1 MRWAAQTAGPA
12 REGEEEEED
21 TRLFIL
27 GHIFL
32 FFLSDVDYSE
42 LTHLDLKK
50 ELVFLLLKAMVAYD
64 ELGSL
69 VPIKRTL
76 QVIDYQNQANKE
88 SEVRCRV
95 STSTVVLLS
104 VRYLLPSVTGT
115 LSQGS
120 FSFLIPDCE

>member
-1 MRWAAQTAGPA
+1 M
-12 REGEEEEED
+12 
-21 TRLFIL
+21 
-27 GHIFL
+27 
-32 FFLSDVDYSE
+32 DYSE
-42 LTHLDLKK
+42 LTPLDLKK

-88 SEVRCRV
+88 SEVRRRV

-104 VRYLLPSVTGT
+104 VRHRLPSVTGT

-120 FSFLIPDCE
+120 FSFLISDCE

>member
-1 MRWAAQTAGPA
+1 MSWAAQTARPA
-12 REGEEEEED
+12 REEEED
-21 TRLFIL
+21 TPLFIL

-42 LTHLDLKK
+42 VTHLDLKK

-88 SEVRCRV
+88 SEVRRRV

-115 LSQGS
+115 LSHGS
-120 FSFLIPDCE
+120 FSFLISDCE

>member
-1 MRWAAQTAGPA
+1 M
-12 REGEEEEED
+12 
-21 TRLFIL
+21 
-27 GHIFL
+27 
-32 FFLSDVDYSE
+32 DYSE

-88 SEVRCRV
+88 SEVRHHV
-95 STSTVVLLS
+95 SNFLIGPS
-104 VRYLLPSVTGT
+104 VRPLPVVNP
-115 LSQGS
+115 LSWILFFPS
-120 FSFLIPDCE
+120 ITS

>member
-1 MRWAAQTAGPA
+1 MSWAAQTARPA
-12 REGEEEEED
+12 REEEKEEED

-27 GHIFL
+27 GHLLLI
-32 FFLSDVDYSE
+32 FLSDVDYLE
-42 LTHLDLKK
+42 LTPLDLKR

-88 SEVRCRV
+88 SEVRQRA
-95 STSTVVLLS
+95 STSTAVPLS
-104 VRYLLPSVTGT
+104 VRYL
-115 LSQGS
+115 
-120 FSFLIPDCE
+120 

>member
-1 MRWAAQTAGPA
+1 M
-12 REGEEEEED
+12 
-21 TRLFIL
+21 
-27 GHIFL
+27 
-32 FFLSDVDYSE
+32 DYSE

-88 SEVRCRV
+88 SEVRRCS
-95 STSTVVLLS
+95 STCPIGPFVRPLPIVELS
-104 VRYLLPSVTGT
+104 VMDPFLTSCHIMSESKTETSYLRFISNTHT
-115 LSQGS
+115 LLQLDFAPGHQTK
-120 FSFLIPDCE
+120 